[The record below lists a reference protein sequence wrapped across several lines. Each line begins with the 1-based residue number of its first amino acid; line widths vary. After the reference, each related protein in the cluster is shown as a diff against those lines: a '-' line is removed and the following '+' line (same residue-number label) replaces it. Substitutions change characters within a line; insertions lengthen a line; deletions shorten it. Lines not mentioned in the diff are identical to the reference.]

1 MFKPNSPTFRCP
13 PTHNAGWLITRPSA
27 AARPKTRQLLA
38 PRFGAGSGAMLGVEV
53 LCCNGLQCPSSRV
66 QLREPAPSSGAGR
79 AQPCTSRP
87 ERSGGAPEG
96 ALPPSLNPQFR
107 RRWLGL
113 LVPPSRPLHQVQ
125 CVALRTECCGYRCA
139 SCAPGAERSVNGD
152 LLAQLT
158 STRPQKPPESA
169 GGHTAH
175 ISEPVVAGVTTARRR
190 PHPALQRTIRRLVDL
205 HQQRVA
211 RGCVIRML
219 RVTAARTSRG
229 VSALA

>member
-1 MFKPNSPTFRCP
+1 MLFLPLVLAR
-13 PTHNAGWLITRPSA
+13 ARRWL
-27 AARPKTRQLLA
+27 
-38 PRFGAGSGAMLGVEV
+38 GGGV
-53 LCCNGLQCPSSRV
+53 LCCNGLQCPSPRA
-66 QLREPAPSSGAGR
+66 QLREPAPSLGAGR
-79 AQPCTSRP
+79 AAAGPTRAGRWGP
-87 ERSGGAPEG
+87 GGSAP
-96 ALPPSLNPQFR
+96 LPIPSLNPQFR

-113 LVPPSRPLHQVQ
+113 PPSRPLHQVQ

-139 SCAPGAERSVNGD
+139 SRAPGAGRSANGD

-158 STRPQKPPESA
+158 STRPRKPPESA

-190 PHPALQRTIRRLVDL
+190 PHPALQRTICRLVDL

-219 RVTAARTSRG
+219 RVTAARTSRC